1 MRIENVAGIQAS
13 NCYIIA
19 IGSSSLYNKTVQV
32 ENRSRRREMGT
43 TTYSHLRQ
51 NLADVWDKVED
62 SQEPL
67 IVERRGHQAMAIL
80 PAEELEGLRETA
92 HLLRSPRNAARLLTA
107 LQRALR
113 GNTKSVALEDL
124 RAQLGLDEDK

>member
-1 MRIENVAGIQAS
+1 
-13 NCYIIA
+13 
-19 IGSSSLYNKTVQV
+19 
-32 ENRSRRREMGT
+32 MGT

-51 NLADVWDKVED
+51 NLAEAWDKIEN

-113 GNTKSVALEDL
+113 GNTRSVALEDL
-124 RAQLGLDEDK
+124 RAQLGLDKEK

>member
-1 MRIENVAGIQAS
+1 
-13 NCYIIA
+13 
-19 IGSSSLYNKTVQV
+19 
-32 ENRSRRREMGT
+32 MGT
-43 TTYSHLRQ
+43 TTYSHLMQ
-51 NLADVWDKVED
+51 NLADVWDKVEN

-67 IVERRGHQAMAIL
+67 IVERRGHQTMAIL

-113 GNTKSVALEDL
+113 GQTRSVALEDL
-124 RAQLGLDEDK
+124 RAQLGLDEER

>member
-1 MRIENVAGIQAS
+1 
-13 NCYIIA
+13 
-19 IGSSSLYNKTVQV
+19 
-32 ENRSRRREMGT
+32 MGT

-51 NLADVWDKVED
+51 NLAEVWDKVEN

-67 IVERRGHQAMAIL
+67 IVERRGHQTMAIL

-124 RAQLGLDEDK
+124 RAQLGLGEQK

>member
-1 MRIENVAGIQAS
+1 
-13 NCYIIA
+13 
-19 IGSSSLYNKTVQV
+19 
-32 ENRSRRREMGT
+32 MGT

-51 NLADVWDKVED
+51 NLADVWNRVENFR
-62 SQEPL
+62 EPL

-80 PAEELEGLRETA
+80 PAEELQGLRETA

-113 GNTKSVALEDL
+113 GQTRSIALEDL
-124 RAQLGLDEDK
+124 REDLGLDGDK

>member
-1 MRIENVAGIQAS
+1 
-13 NCYIIA
+13 
-19 IGSSSLYNKTVQV
+19 
-32 ENRSRRREMGT
+32 MGT

-51 NLADVWDKVED
+51 NLADVWDKVEN

-67 IVERRGHQAMAIL
+67 IVERRGHQTMAIL

-113 GNTKSVALEDL
+113 GQTRSVALEDL
-124 RAQLGLDEDK
+124 RAQLGLDEER

>member
-1 MRIENVAGIQAS
+1 
-13 NCYIIA
+13 
-19 IGSSSLYNKTVQV
+19 
-32 ENRSRRREMGT
+32 MGNT
-43 TTYSHLRQ
+43 SYSHLRQ
-51 NLADVWDKVED
+51 NLADVWDRVENT
-62 SQEPL
+62 QEAL

-113 GNTKSVALEDL
+113 GQTKSISLEDL
-124 RAQLGLDEDK
+124 RAKLDVPEKK

>member
-1 MRIENVAGIQAS
+1 
-13 NCYIIA
+13 
-19 IGSSSLYNKTVQV
+19 
-32 ENRSRRREMGT
+32 MGN

-51 NLADVWDKVED
+51 NLADIWDSVEN

-113 GNTKSVALEDL
+113 GQTKSISLDDL
-124 RAQLGLDEDK
+124 RTQLGLGEEK

>member
-1 MRIENVAGIQAS
+1 
-13 NCYIIA
+13 
-19 IGSSSLYNKTVQV
+19 
-32 ENRSRRREMGT
+32 MGT

-51 NLADVWDKVED
+51 NLADVWDSVEN

-80 PAEELEGLRETA
+80 PAEELQGLRETA

-113 GNTKSVALEDL
+113 GQTKSVSLDDL
-124 RAQLGLDEDK
+124 RTQLGLGEEK

>member
-1 MRIENVAGIQAS
+1 
-13 NCYIIA
+13 
-19 IGSSSLYNKTVQV
+19 
-32 ENRSRRREMGT
+32 MGT

-51 NLADVWDKVED
+51 NLAEVWDKVEN

-67 IVERRGHQAMAIL
+67 IVERRGHQTMAIL

-92 HLLRSPRNAARLLTA
+92 HLLRSPRNAARLLSA

-124 RAQLGLDEDK
+124 RAQLGLGEQK